1 MMGLYES
8 HILPIFRRP
17 RPRSE
22 ARCPGRG
29 RRVPLRPWAKLG
41 YQVPYGWGYIY
52 IGIVGI
58 IPYILYTVKK
68 IHCTDTLYI
77 CIYYGDISNVYTC
90 LYSITC
96 IYVYS
101 IYVRFIDVW
110 SMTDI

>member
-1 MMGLYES
+1 MS
-8 HILPIFRRP
+8 RTW
-17 RPRSE
+17 E
-22 ARCPGRG
+22 ASTAPSLGEAGIPGT
-29 RRVPLRPWAKLG
+29 LWLG
-41 YQVPYGWGYIY
+41 IYIY